1 MLSIELQSV
10 QKQLVTALSSEATME
25 RNLLDIQEKNKLI
38 NDELVSKNQL
48 LKNTILNHNIQ
59 DNEKTSLLNKEKTI
73 VKSLERQLAAS
84 NVKCNE
90 LCEQLQEANNNTKKV
105 TESVG
110 TLMEQLKQKT
120 KEVRNYEKLKNDH
133 DISKNQ
139 LIELQ
144 NEISNGMKLNSNLM
158 NELKKTEQ
166 QLIDVQSFMKSD
178 NGSKLKQTELALAQA
193 RLELAQTQSEND
205 DLQEEISDLK
215 QIIQSNENFYNQ
227 KGQQRIVNKN
237 EWKSSSSTTLNNKT
251 NVHWG

>member
-73 VKSLERQLAAS
+73 VKSLEIQLAAS

-215 QIIQSNENFYNQ
+215 QIIQSNENFYKQ